1 MGGDECGRR
10 AAHRRPWIERLSG
23 CPREHLEF
31 HLWYLKA
38 KGWIAK
44 LENGTVAITVD
55 RANSE
60 RGREPVT
67 KLLTSP
73 KPAG

>member
-1 MGGDECGRR
+1 VSI
-10 AAHRRPWIERLSG
+10 WSFIS
-23 CPREHLEF
+23 
-31 HLWYLKA
+31 